1 MQTGVRVFFIQV
13 MMTLV
18 LLFQAS
24 SLQVLFPFGGGPDI
38 VLAFLLVVG
47 MRMGLI
53 GAVVT
58 GFWGGLVVGALR
70 GTGSAA
76 SAALYL
82 ALGWVIG
89 MIRETRGCPR
99 PLKLMLLAASL
110 AVVVTAAEAYLAG
123 GTSMWRCAL
132 TSLAP
137 QMFVQICVVTLNAVL
152 QGFV

>member
-1 MQTGVRVFFIQV
+1 MRTGVRIFFIQLLL
-13 MMTLV
+13 TLA

-24 SLQVLFPFGGGPDI
+24 SNQFVFPFGGGPDV
-38 VLAFLLVVG
+38 VLAFLLVVC
-47 MRMGLI
+47 MRLGLI
-53 GAVVT
+53 AGVVT

-82 ALGWVIG
+82 CLGWLLG
-89 MIRETRGCPR
+89 MLRETRGNLR
-99 PLKLMLLAASL
+99 PLRLMLVAAGL

-137 QMFVQICVVTLNAVL
+137 QMFVQICVVALNTIFL
-152 QGFV
+152 GFI